1 MGFQTSGMSATRLV
15 REYGAS
21 LEKFTAEVDALVTRL
36 SEAEASMPVARRR
49 QEICTAIWAAM
60 SAAFEAS
67 AFSDVER
74 SRLVPLLGEV
84 LVPYWERHCAP
95 DPQLAQFLSDRS
107 RSYLAGGDRKSQVI
121 TASSIVRRLLDEIGA
136 ATAHKSRLERQLVPL
151 FAHRMLGD
159 IHYFDDLKT
168 RIGIQLSIVAT
179 LCAAFGLAEVCE
191 PALRMMRLT

>member
-1 MGFQTSGMSATRLV
+1 MGFQKSGMSATRLV
-15 REYGAS
+15 REYGAT

-36 SEAEASMPVARRR
+36 SDAEASMPVAQRR

-67 AFSDVER
+67 ALSDEER
-74 SRLVPLLGEV
+74 SRLMPLLGEV

-95 DPQLAQFLSDRS
+95 DPQLTQLLLARS
-107 RSYLAGGDRKSQVI
+107 KTYLAGGNRQSQVV
-121 TASSIVRRLLDEIGA
+121 TASSIVSRLLDEIGA
-136 ATAHKSRLERQLVPL
+136 ATGHRSRLERQLVPL

-159 IHYFDDLKT
+159 IHYIDDLKT

-179 LCAAFGLAEVCE
+179 LCAALGLAEVCE
-191 PALRMMRLT
+191 PALRMLRLG